1 MSNRKFKT
9 SEILE
14 RVENGQMLEELREKI
29 TEVVVGVYHGS
40 ISQRTP
46 HARPSGF
53 TPFAATPGTPRGTQN
68 EKPKIPYS
76 L

>member
-29 TEVVVGVYHGS
+29 TEVVVGVYHG
-40 ISQRTP
+40 
-46 HARPSGF
+46 
-53 TPFAATPGTPRGTQN
+53 
-68 EKPKIPYS
+68 
-76 L
+76 